1 MQVREYRADDVPA
14 IVALFRDTVRRV
26 NSRDYSS
33 EQVEA
38 WAPDEIDVVAWA
50 HRLARRFTVVA
61 EIDDRVAGF
70 ADLEDDGHLDHL
82 YVHADHQRRGV
93 GRALLAVIEARS
105 RLGGLPSLF
114 TESSIT
120 ARPFF
125 ERLGFVT
132 LQEQVVE
139 CRGVEMVN
147 FRMAKDLVDG

>member
-1 MQVREYRADDVPA
+1 MQVREYREDDVAA

-38 WAPDEIDVVAWA
+38 WAPDDIDVGAWA

-61 EIDDRVAGF
+61 EIDGWVAGF

-82 YVHADHQRRGV
+82 YVHADHPHCGV
-93 GRALLAVIEARS
+93 GRALLAVIEAEA
-105 RLGGLPSLF
+105 RLRGLPSLF
-114 TESSIT
+114 TEASIT

-132 LQEQVVE
+132 RQEQVVE
-139 CRGVEMVN
+139 CRGVKMVN
-147 FRMAKDLVDG
+147 YRMAKDLVDG